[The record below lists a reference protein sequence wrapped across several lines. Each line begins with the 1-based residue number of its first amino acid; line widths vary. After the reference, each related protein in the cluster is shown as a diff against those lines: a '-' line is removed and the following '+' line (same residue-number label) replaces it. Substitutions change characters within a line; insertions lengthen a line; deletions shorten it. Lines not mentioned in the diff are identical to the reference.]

1 MEAATDLQDTATL
14 NLKFK
19 FNPKLGIDN
28 PALSLADDHDHLDFW
43 GRQRPRFCLLSKEV
57 GGTFGFCLH
66 KELGQTGHI
75 VRKVEPGTSAQRQ
88 GLQDGDRI
96 LGVNGDIVEHEDY
109 YGVVR
114 RIRASGPRVLLIV
127 LAGNME
133 EVARAHQTDGARLCP
148 VLDSGVRPRLCHV
161 AKDEGG
167 FGFSIT
173 HGKRGLFW
181 LTLSC
186 GGAAERAGIPQGARL
201 LEVNGNSVENFSHSQ
216 LSRKLRQSG
225 EKVALLVAGP
235 EVEEQCRHLGLPLA
249 APLAEGWALP
259 ARPRQLHLEKGP
271 KGFGFLL
278 REEKGPNGQLG
289 QFLWE
294 VDPGLPADQ
303 AGMRAGDRL
312 VAVAGDSVE
321 GLGHEEAVTRIRA
334 QGCHLSLI
342 VVDPDADS
350 FYSMVRLSPLLFLE
364 DASPQADDPAS
375 SQKLPLVTQEEAQA
389 SLATD
394 LASPLEVSTSLV
406 PPALPSFCQ
415 CLLSP
420 GPNGGYGFQLSWG
433 ADKPNIII
441 SQVTPGGSAFQ
452 AGLRMGDV
460 ILEVNGQ
467 SVSRENVLEV
477 MQQLSDAK
485 PPLHL
490 RLAAQG
496 RRGSET
502 CSSLEPGKHDE
513 IEITSINRSICGP
526 HQSNYEQKLQ
536 LGLHTGSAPTQQ

>member
-1 MEAATDLQDTATL
+1 MEAATDLQDTAAL

-28 PALSLADDHDHLDFW
+28 PALSLADDHDHLDSW
-43 GRQRPRFCLLSKEV
+43 GLQRPRFCLLSKDKE
-57 GGTFGFCLH
+57 GKLGFCLH

-75 VRKVEPGTSAQRQ
+75 VRRIEPGTSAQRQ

-96 LGVNGDIVEHEDY
+96 LGVNGDTVEHEDY

-114 RIRASGPRVLLIV
+114 RIRASGPRVLLTV

-133 EVARAHQTDGARLCP
+133 EVARAHQAEGNGAHLCP

-173 HGKRGLFW
+173 HGERGFFW
-181 LTLSC
+181 LKLSC
-186 GGAAERAGIPQGARL
+186 GGAAERAGVPQGARL
-201 LEVNGNSVENFSHSQ
+201 LEVNGISVESFSYSQ

-225 EKVALLVAGP
+225 EQVALLVAGP
-235 EVEEQCRHLGLPLA
+235 EVEEQCRQLGLPLA

-259 ARPRQLHLEKGP
+259 AWPRQLHLEKGP
-271 KGFGFLL
+271 RGFGFLL

-312 VAVAGDSVE
+312 VAVAGESVE
-321 GLGHEEAVTRIRA
+321 GLGHEETVTRIQA
-334 QGCHLSLI
+334 QGRHLSLI
-342 VVDPDADS
+342 VVDPEADS

-364 DASPQADDPAS
+364 DSSNHANGPAS
-375 SQKLPLVTQEEAQA
+375 SEKLPSVSQVEDQA
-389 SLATD
+389 SSATD
-394 LASPLEVSTSLV
+394 LALPLEVSTSLV
-406 PPALPSFCQ
+406 PPALPSFRQ

-420 GPNGGYGFQLSWG
+420 GPNGGYGFRLSCG
-433 ADKPNIII
+433 ADKPDISI
-441 SQVTPGGSAFQ
+441 SQVTPGGSASQ
-452 AGLRMGDV
+452 AGLCKGDV

-467 SVSRENVLEV
+467 SVNTENVLEV
-477 MQQLSDAK
+477 LQQLTDAK
-485 PPLHL
+485 PPLRL

-496 RRGSET
+496 RHGIET
-502 CSSLEPGKHDE
+502 GSSL
-513 IEITSINRSICGP
+513 
-526 HQSNYEQKLQ
+526 
-536 LGLHTGSAPTQQ
+536 

>member
-1 MEAATDLQDTATL
+1 MEAATDLQETAKL
-14 NLKFK
+14 SLKFK

-28 PALSLADDHDHLDFW
+28 PALSLTDDHDHLDSW
-43 GRQRPRFCLLSKEV
+43 GLQRPRFCLLSKDDE
-57 GGTFGFCLH
+57 GKFGFCLH
-66 KELGQTGHI
+66 KELGQNGHV

-88 GLQDGDRI
+88 GLQDGDLI

-109 YGVVR
+109 YGVIR

-127 LAGNME
+127 LAGNMAQ
-133 EVARAHQTDGARLCP
+133 VARAHQADSNGAPLCP

-167 FGFSIT
+167 FGFSVT
-173 HGKRGLFW
+173 HGEKGFFW
-181 LTLSC
+181 LILSC
-186 GGAAERAGIPQGARL
+186 GGAAERAGVPQGARL
-201 LEVNGNSVENFSHSQ
+201 LEVNGISVESFSHSQ

-225 EKVALLVAGP
+225 EQVTLLVAGP
-235 EVEEQCRHLGLPLA
+235 EVEEQCRQLGLPLA

-259 ARPRQLHLEKGP
+259 ARPRRLHLDKGSQ
-271 KGFGFLL
+271 GFGFLL

-303 AGMRAGDRL
+303 AGMRDGDRL

-321 GLGHEEAVTRIRA
+321 GLGHEEVVTKIRA
-334 QGCHLSLI
+334 QGCRLSLI

-350 FYSMVRLSPLLFLE
+350 FYSMVHLSPLLFLE
-364 DASPQADDPAS
+364 DVSNQADGPAS
-375 SQKLPLVTQEEAQA
+375 SQKLPSVSQVEDQA
-389 SLATD
+389 PSATD

-406 PPALPSFCQ
+406 PPALPSFRQ

-420 GPNGGYGFQLSWG
+420 GPNGGYGFRLHCG
-433 ADKPNIII
+433 AGKSDIII
-441 SQVTPGGSAFQ
+441 SQVTPGGAASQ

-460 ILEVNGQ
+460 VLEVNGQ
-467 SVSRENVLEV
+467 SVNRENGLEV
-477 MQQLSDAK
+477 LQQLADAK
-485 PPLHL
+485 PPLRL

-496 RRGSET
+496 RRGTET
-502 CSSLEPGKHDE
+502 GSSLEPEKDWILPSE
-513 IEITSINRSICGP
+513 R
-526 HQSNYEQKLQ
+526 L
-536 LGLHTGSAPTQQ
+536 

>member
-14 NLKFK
+14 PLKFK

-28 PALSLADDHDHLDFW
+28 PALSLADDHDHLDSW
-43 GRQRPRFCLLSKEV
+43 GCQRPRFCLLSREE
-57 GGTFGFCLH
+57 GGKFGFYLH
-66 KELGQTGHI
+66 KELGRTGHI
-75 VRKVEPGTSAQRQ
+75 VRRVEPGTSAQRQ

-109 YGVVR
+109 HGVVR

-127 LAGNME
+127 LAGYVE
-133 EVARAHQTDGARLCP
+133 EVRAHQADGAHLCP

-173 HGKRGLFW
+173 HGERGFFW
-181 LTLSC
+181 LILTC
-186 GGAAERAGIPQGARL
+186 GGAAERAGVPQGARL
-201 LEVNGNSVENFSHSQ
+201 LEVNGISVENFSHSQ

-225 EKVALLVAGP
+225 EQVTLLVAGP
-235 EVEEQCRHLGLPLA
+235 EVEEQCRQLGLPLA

-294 VDPGLPADQ
+294 VDPGLPADK

-321 GLGHEEAVTRIRA
+321 GLDHEEAVTRILA
-334 QGCHLSLI
+334 QGCHLSLT
-342 VVDPDADS
+342 VVDPDADN
-350 FYSMVRLSPLLFLE
+350 FYSKVRLSPLLFLE
-364 DASPQADDPAS
+364 DAGPQATGELPEN
-375 SQKLPLVTQEEAQA
+375 SQELTSVSQMEDRA
-389 SLATD
+389 SLAID
-394 LASPLEVSTSLV
+394 MAPSLEVSTSLA
-406 PPALPSFCQ
+406 PPTLPSFRL

-420 GPNGGYGFQLSWG
+420 GPDGGYGFRLSCG
-433 ADKPNIII
+433 TDKPDFVI
-441 SQVTPGGSAFQ
+441 SQVTPGGSASR
-452 AGLRMGDV
+452 AGLHVGDV
-460 ILEVNGQ
+460 ILEVNGH
-467 SVSRENVLEV
+467 SVGRENAFKVL
-477 MQQLSDAK
+477 QQFTDAK
-485 PPLHL
+485 PPLRL

-496 RRGSET
+496 GRCIEACCSTESGEAWILPSE
-502 CSSLEPGKHDE
+502 SL
-513 IEITSINRSICGP
+513 
-526 HQSNYEQKLQ
+526 
-536 LGLHTGSAPTQQ
+536 